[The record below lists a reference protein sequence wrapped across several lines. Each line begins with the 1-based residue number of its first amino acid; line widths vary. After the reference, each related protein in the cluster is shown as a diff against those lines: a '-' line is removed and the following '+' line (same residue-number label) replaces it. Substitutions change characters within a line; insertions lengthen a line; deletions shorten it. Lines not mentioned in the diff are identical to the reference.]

1 MLNPYNLYSNG
12 LDTHGF
18 YEWKHDVVFAKE
30 TSQNKDVGLIQIPQ
44 KINKTPTMQWSYSI
58 CGKEE
63 KDLFNLE
70 KIPK

>member
-1 MLNPYNLYSNG
+1 
-12 LDTHGF
+12 
-18 YEWKHDVVFAKE
+18 VFAKE

>member
-1 MLNPYNLYSNG
+1 
-12 LDTHGF
+12 
-18 YEWKHDVVFAKE
+18 VFAKE

-63 KDLFNLE
+63 TDLFNLE